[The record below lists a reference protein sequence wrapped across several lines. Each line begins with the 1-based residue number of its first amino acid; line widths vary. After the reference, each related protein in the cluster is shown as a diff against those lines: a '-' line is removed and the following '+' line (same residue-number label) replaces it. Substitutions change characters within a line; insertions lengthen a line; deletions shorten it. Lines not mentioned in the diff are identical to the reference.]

1 MATGQRSEENY
12 SKRQAVNA
20 DGDTRIQILIFKV
33 DYTVLMLVFKLHGT
47 ATNLSQPVW
56 FIALSEQPPI
66 YASRLVKTFEK
77 IYVNKIGLN
86 IILYLLHN

>member
-1 MATGQRSEENY
+1 MDTGQRSEENY
-12 SKRQAVNA
+12 SKRQTVNA

-33 DYTVLMLVFKLHGT
+33 DYTVLMLVFKL
-47 ATNLSQPVW
+47 VW
-56 FIALSEQPPI
+56 FIALAEQPPI